1 MIKKVVI
8 LTVAIDPE
16 TKKEYIYPDLF
27 QMIPDREK
35 ELYSTCVWIEGRTA
49 RVQIISHDRIELP
62 DCQRLAIA
70 YMTGRYSRW
79 SFSLAEDNPKWERV
93 K

>member
-1 MIKKVVI
+1 MNKKVVV

-27 QMIPDREK
+27 RMIPDREK
-35 ELYSTCVWIEGRTA
+35 DKYTTCVWIEGRTA

-62 DCQRLAIA
+62 DCQRLAIQ
-70 YMTGRYSRW
+70 YMTGRYQQW
-79 SFSLAEDNPKWERV
+79 SFDLREDSPKWTRT